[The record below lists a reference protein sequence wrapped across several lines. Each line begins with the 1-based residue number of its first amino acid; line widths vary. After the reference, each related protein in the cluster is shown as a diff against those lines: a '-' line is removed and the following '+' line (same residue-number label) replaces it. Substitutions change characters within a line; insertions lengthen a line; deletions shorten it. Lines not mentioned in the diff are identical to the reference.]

1 MSETMGGSY
10 YPVFLDLRGRRCV
23 VVGGGEVAR
32 RKVESLLA
40 AGAEVTVVAP
50 RGDAMPPG
58 VTVVPRTF
66 QSADLDGAFFVISAT
81 NDRDVNSAVAAE
93 AEARGILVNVVD
105 VPAESSVIL
114 PAVVRRGEFVLAVST
129 GGASPA
135 LARRLRERLETEFGE
150 EYGALIAFLKAL
162 RQAWESCYKA
172 EGIPNSARKAA
183 WEKVLDLPLLDWLR
197 EGRRQEAKEAAEE
210 ILAQALKA
218 GK

>member
-1 MSETMGGSY
+1 MEQKTVGSY

-23 VVGGGEVAR
+23 VIGGGEVAL

-50 RGDAMPPG
+50 RALEMPPG
-58 VTVVPRTF
+58 VTVVERGF
-66 QSADLDGAFFVISAT
+66 QPADLDGAFFAISAT
-81 NDRDVNSAVAAE
+81 DDRAVNSAVAAE
-93 AEARGILVNVVD
+93 AEARGILINVVD

-135 LARRLRERLETEFGE
+135 LARRLRERLEAEFGE
-150 EYGALIAFLKAL
+150 EYGELIAFLKAL
-162 RQAWESCYKA
+162 RQTWEPCFKA

-197 EGRRQEAKEAAEE
+197 EGQAQQAKEAAEE
-210 ILAQALKA
+210 ILKRMVN
-218 GK
+218 GE

>member
-1 MSETMGGSY
+1 MEQKTVGSY

-23 VVGGGEVAR
+23 VIGGGEVAL

-50 RGDAMPPG
+50 RALEMPPG
-58 VTVVPRTF
+58 VTVVERGP
-66 QSADLDGAFFVISAT
+66 QPADLDGAFFALSAT
-81 NDRDVNSAVAAE
+81 ADRAVNSAVAAE
-93 AEARGILVNVVD
+93 AEARGILINVVD

-135 LARRLRERLETEFGE
+135 LARRLRERLEAEFGE
-150 EYGALIAFLKAL
+150 EYGELIAFLKAL
-162 RQAWESCYKA
+162 RQTWEPCFKA

-197 EGRRQEAKEAAEE
+197 EGQAQQAKEAAEE
-210 ILAQALKA
+210 ILKRMVN
-218 GK
+218 GE